1 MTGRKR
7 NSLVKLR
14 IRKNLRGKERRFTL
28 IFAIDLERIRGLER
42 IRKKE
47 RKKER
52 KKKKEKKK
60 KKKKKKKGGK
70 KKEVLNVAKMENST
84 QGSEVSPPSP
94 T

>member
-1 MTGRKR
+1 M
-7 NSLVKLR
+7 
-14 IRKNLRGKERRFTL
+14 

-52 KKKKEKKK
+52 KKKKRKE
-60 KKKKKKKGGK
+60 KKKKKKGGK